1 MILNEKTFQK
11 YMVKIKKLTQRCL
24 FCCPGL
30 RAGGYCMC
38 LFLLI
43 LECWFGQNICVCSS
57 RWSWPFDM
65 EHPRWKECF
74 LGPPTDMLYTVQY
87 PDVFG
92 VRRCKEGVKPDFP
105 LPDWEATV
113 GKAGMVWEKPWPRSG
128 RFPRRDG
135 ILNCAHPSGLK
146 QQICVAPATLRTGK
160 KHRKWQMETKRSKNK
175 TSYNIMGA
183 AGKTGRENLMVL
195 LLFAFALRLW

>member
-113 GKAGMVWEKPWPRSG
+113 GKLGWCGRSHDRGVDGFPVEMASWIAPILLVSNNKYVWHPQHFGQGKNTESDKWKQSG
-128 RFPRRDG
+128 QKIKHHITSWVLP
-135 ILNCAHPSGLK
+135 AK
-146 QQICVAPATLRTGK
+146 QVGK
-160 KHRKWQMETKRSKNK
+160 
-175 TSYNIMGA
+175 I
-183 AGKTGRENLMVL
+183 
-195 LLFAFALRLW
+195 